1 MAGFPEGGESGFVR
15 LFALSAEGLRMGA
28 WWQPLTYAVL
38 HGSWAHLLANVFG
51 LAVTGACLEHVLGAR
66 RLMGVVAVG
75 AAFGAV
81 GFLASLALDARL
93 SGGASCVGASACL
106 AACLGAVTGLA
117 PRARVTLWVTVLPVP
132 IRAWWLMPL
141 FVAYAVTEAWAWPQ
155 VTAYGAHVGGWLA
168 GVVYGAVAARALRPA
183 PPCA

>member
-117 PRARVTLWVTVLPVP
+117 PRARVTLFSMQKT
-132 IRAWWLMPL
+132 PL
-141 FVAYAVTEAWAWPQ
+141 FSRISEVMTAQVPQ
-155 VTAYGAHVGGWLA
+155 RAAMSLA
-168 GVVYGAVAARALRPA
+168 SERI
-183 PPCA
+183 